1 MYPYFGQT
9 QPMPWQAYQ
18 QPRQVMP
25 QQRQGIVRVSGIES
39 FANMQAEPNTE
50 FLALHQ
56 NEPIM
61 FLCQSDGVGKVTAT
75 AFDITT
81 HRTEEQKITDK
92 TNERITAL
100 EETVARMEVIL
111 NAKSDTSN
119 ADVKQTDASNRP
131 CPANDASGSNGWQSR
146 SGSATNGK

>member
-1 MYPYFGQT
+1 MYPYFAQP
-9 QPMPWQAYQ
+9 QPMPWQSYP
-18 QPRQVMP
+18 QPRQIIP
-25 QQRQGIVRVSGIES
+25 QQRQGIVRVSSIDS

-81 HRTEEQKITDK
+81 HKTEEQKITDK

-111 NAKSDTSN
+111 NAKSNTSN
-119 ADVKQTDASNRP
+119 ADVKQTDAGYRP
-131 CPANDASGSNGWQSR
+131 SAANDASGSNGWQSR

>member
-1 MYPYFGQT
+1 MYPYFGQP
-9 QPMPWQAYQ
+9 QPMPWTAYQ

-81 HRTEEQKITDK
+81 HKTEEQKITDK

-131 CPANDASGSNGWQSR
+131 CPANDASGSTGWQSR
-146 SGSATNGK
+146 SGSSANGK

>member
-1 MYPYFGQT
+1 MYPYFGQP
-9 QPMPWQAYQ
+9 QPMPWTAYQ
-18 QPRQVMP
+18 QPRQLVP

-81 HRTEEQKITDK
+81 HKTDEQKINDK

-119 ADVKQTDASNRP
+119 ADVKQADTSNRP
-131 CPANDASGSNGWQSR
+131 CPSNDERGSNGWQSR